1 MNDTAYVLTEHD
13 IEIMKQQALLAD
25 RNKFYAKLNR
35 IGYIPDDDMRHQVES
50 IKCELEKRIEN
61 LADHIIAIGG

>member
-1 MNDTAYVLTEHD
+1 MNDTTYVLTEHD
-13 IEIMKQQALLAD
+13 IEIMRQQALLSD

-35 IGYIPDDDMRHQVES
+35 IGFIPDEDMRHQVES
-50 IKCELEKRIEN
+50 IKCELEKRIES

>member
-1 MNDTAYVLTEHD
+1 MNETAYVLTEQD

-25 RNKFYAKLNR
+25 RNKFYGKLTH
-35 IGYIPDDDMRHQVES
+35 IGYIPDEDMRHQVEA
-50 IKCELEKRIEN
+50 IKCELEKRIES

>member
-1 MNDTAYVLTEHD
+1 MNDTVYVLTEHD
-13 IEIMKQQALLAD
+13 IEIMRQQALLSD

-35 IGYIPDDDMRHQVES
+35 IGFIPDEDMRHQVEA
-50 IKCELEKRIEN
+50 IKCELEKRIES

>member
-1 MNDTAYVLTEHD
+1 MTETVYVLTEHD
-13 IEIMKQQALLAD
+13 IEIMRQQTLLSD
-25 RNKFYAKLNR
+25 RNKFYARLTH
-35 IGYIPDDDMRHQVES
+35 IGFIPDEDMRHQIEA

>member
-35 IGYIPDDDMRHQVES
+35 IGYIPDDDMRHQVEA
-50 IKCELEKRIEN
+50 IKCELEKRIES

>member
-13 IEIMKQQALLAD
+13 IEIMRQQALLSD

-35 IGYIPDDDMRHQVES
+35 IGFIPDEDMRHQVEA
-50 IKCELEKRIEN
+50 IKCELEKRIES
-61 LADHIIAIGG
+61 LADYIIAIGG